1 VQVLQDVK
9 VSQVLLVV
17 LDILQVVVV
26 QEVVMVD
33 LVHLVEQEELEV
45 VEMELLVTL
54 RVVQPQL
61 ELPILV
67 VEELEQLVLVAHQKK
82 LQQGVQV

>member
-1 VQVLQDVK
+1 VLGT
-9 VSQVLLVV
+9 
-17 LDILQVVVV
+17 LQVVVA

-45 VEMELLVTL
+45 VEMEPLITL

-61 ELPILV
+61 ELLILV
-67 VEELEQLVLVAHQKK
+67 VVELEQRLLVVHQKK
-82 LQQGVQV
+82 LQQGVQE

>member
-1 VQVLQDVK
+1 M
-9 VSQVLLVV
+9 SQVLLVV

>member
-1 VQVLQDVK
+1 
-9 VSQVLLVV
+9 VV
-17 LDILQVVVV
+17 LGTLQVVVA

-45 VEMELLVTL
+45 VEMEPLINL

-61 ELPILV
+61 ELLILV
-67 VEELEQLVLVAHQKK
+67 VVELEQRLLVVHQKK
-82 LQQGVQV
+82 LQQGVQE